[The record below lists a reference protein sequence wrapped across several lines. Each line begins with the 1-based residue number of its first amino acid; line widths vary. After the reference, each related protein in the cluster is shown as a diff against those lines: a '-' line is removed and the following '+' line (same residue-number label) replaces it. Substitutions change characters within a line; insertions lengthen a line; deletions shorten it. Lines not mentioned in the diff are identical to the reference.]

1 MKLIPNSNKYK
12 EFSKG
17 LYEPRFEHDACGIGA
32 VANIKGV
39 ASHKIICDALEI
51 LMQLEHRGGTG
62 SEENTGD
69 GAGILIQIPHD
80 FFSTQELDFELLKK
94 GDYAVAFIFLFF
106 ASLTAYKVKSE
117 AL

>member
-1 MKLIPNSNKYK
+1 MEFPK
-12 EFSKG
+12 EFNKKFNKEFYNG

-32 VANIKGV
+32 VANIKGE
-39 ASHKIICDALEI
+39 ASHKVICDALEI

-80 FFSTQELDFELLKK
+80 FFSTQEFDFELPKK
-94 GDYAVAFIFLFF
+94 GDYAVAFMFL
-106 ASLTAYKVKSE
+106 
-117 AL
+117 